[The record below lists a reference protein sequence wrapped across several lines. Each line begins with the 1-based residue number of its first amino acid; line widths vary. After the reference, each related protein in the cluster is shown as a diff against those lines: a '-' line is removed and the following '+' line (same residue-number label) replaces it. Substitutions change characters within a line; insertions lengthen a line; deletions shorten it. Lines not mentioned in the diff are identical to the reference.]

1 MIKDKIVEEILGKII
16 ENKVTVNKPKVIV
29 LSGLQYS
36 GKSFLAEALEDK
48 NFAHFWATK
57 VKNDYGLSNPIMLSI
72 ALEILR
78 SAITKKYNVV
88 IDFVNNKYEDR
99 KKFQFLAESLK
110 AEYNVIFLDI
120 SKSKRLKRRE
130 INLAKGDMPGRRLI
144 SLDQIEE
151 FERSFERPVSD
162 ENVIVLSNND
172 DVALFINS
180 L

>member
-1 MIKDKIVEEILGKII
+1 MLHAQV
-16 ENKVTVNKPKVIV
+16 VTHA
-29 LSGLQYS
+29 
-36 GKSFLAEALEDK
+36 LAK
-48 NFAHFWATK
+48 
-57 VKNDYGLSNPIMLSI
+57 
-72 ALEILR
+72 R
-78 SAITKKYNVV
+78 
-88 IDFVNNKYEDR
+88 
-99 KKFQFLAESLK
+99 
-110 AEYNVIFLDI
+110 